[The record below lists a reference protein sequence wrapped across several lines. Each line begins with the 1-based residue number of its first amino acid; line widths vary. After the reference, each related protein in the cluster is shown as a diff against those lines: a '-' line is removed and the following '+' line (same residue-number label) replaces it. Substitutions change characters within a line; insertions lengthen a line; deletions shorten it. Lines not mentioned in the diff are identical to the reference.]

1 MGFYK
6 TSSLVVDI
14 TKFVVVRILWLN
26 LINNYL
32 LMEYLCIHSGIKNH
46 IIFK

>member
-14 TKFVVVRILWLN
+14 TKYVMVRIIWLN
-26 LINNYL
+26 LVNYL